1 MEAWTSNPKSREQA
15 DQFLK
20 NINIQLNKG
29 DATTPQPNDNHSETD
44 ATLTNKTSNKNT
56 HEHMKGQQTVPTN
69 SPSPAPTVI
78 TEPAQP
84 HPMMQSRAQQQH
96 ASPVNNP
103 KTTEPQTGP
112 LAPAAPSPEV
122 TPKKTPTPPTETKNL
137 QPTNDTNKEGQT
149 QRPTKR
155 ARKEKANKPY
165 PTLPQIAE
173 TEDEHWASNDLSKA
187 AIVKLTK
194 DLNNPCS
201 SEADIAAVLKHLRHV
216 AHTQRAE
223 NDVAQRRATAH
234 ALTVAVARA
243 PNNDSIRVVIE
254 ALIMLLLYGYSV
266 KKVHNAVLAAH
277 KCIMASKPSASRI
290 ALQFAAVRQRVL
302 ETYGTTC
309 DEKAIELLD
318 EWATDMQAR
327 TAKFDGL
334 DNSKLLHDLERIRHR
349 TDTPGTPHNP
359 DATTIQA
366 RTWRASALPSSKIR
380 PETIKYASWNVNGFN
395 NRFESGELT
404 QFINAHRPDVLCLT
418 ETRLGAGGVRDP
430 WTTQQT
436 LTNMGYSHIVWHGN
450 VNKPQDH
457 GIMVATKLNA
467 VAITVG
473 TGNAVVDT
481 EGRVITIEFDD
492 HTAVLCYAPCTK
504 FGENGHS
511 PKRDNWTKAIT
522 AHIQRHLASKPT
534 FLQGDLNI
542 APTPRDCTATFPV
555 QPMTKPEDI
564 VTLPGIGAVMR
575 PGTIP
580 STTARERQL
589 HESMLQSTGL
599 TDAILH
605 FKGANQPVPITW
617 ARKIDLFRRNEG
629 LRIDHTLAP
638 QALLDLNK
646 LPLMADAH
654 VGNECHG
661 SDHAAT
667 FATIVRSAD
676 ALKKAKAT
684 ATLRHSSKDT
694 SNIVALAGN
703 VAYATTPARR
713 RVATSAVK
721 QHIGDFLP
729 PMPDMSNSAEQSAD
743 ILFLTLAKLCLAVDE
758 LPPTPPKTARSLQR
772 LNGGNSDS
780 EHRECCEDE
789 DNDTIMAT
797 TDPHSRDTH
806 IIAAIEENSEQPI
819 QSIAEDKEL
828 PQVVLNIPSKQL
840 LITALIDTGA
850 AYSILDEQFARKNRI
865 RIRPMDKD
873 DKLHFRMANGIR
885 CRPRGTVDLTLDIRG
900 HNIEGTFYVLP
911 NCPYNAL
918 IGSDF
923 NENHGG
929 IVNYRSSTWT
939 IRDGN
944 DDVTVDFHTVKRKP
958 TALTVTPATDGHIT
972 IKPRSVQRIP
982 VVVHTEG
989 SNIGQHDI
997 DSGNVFGL
1005 FTGTKTR
1012 QFVVNNGV
1020 GNAASTNTHN
1030 FVVVTN
1036 TSPSPI
1042 RLFKTTVVAM
1052 FSPDSIDTDSL
1063 DPSQQNADSNE
1074 TDPVTAA
1081 LHTDCEPP
1089 ELSSTRADEVKLLSE
1104 ADIDTAIAASQWLKD
1119 LDLTDVTKNLSP
1131 AGVRRVKELVLTYES
1146 LWDERPKPPPPTT
1159 HSCTIKIKST
1169 PKLNGNMPQINPSVR
1184 AELARIINDM
1194 LDRGII
1200 EPGTG
1205 PYSSTVLLLPKP
1217 KGGLRFVLDYRALNS
1232 CIEADAYTLPQVEE
1246 VLSTLHGSTLF
1257 SAIDIKE
1264 AFWSVPL
1271 DKESKQLTGF
1281 RTPIGLFQYTRMP
1294 MGLKTAS
1301 AVFCRFLDSIVGDLR
1316 WSVALTYIDDVLI
1329 YTKNE
1334 NDHLQALETLFK
1346 RLQQAN
1352 LTLKA
1357 SKTSLATTSVA
1368 FLGNIVDKDG
1378 HHPDPAKVKAITAI
1392 ELPQTAKK
1400 LQSTL
1405 GNFGYYRK
1413 FIKNYAT
1420 KTHPLREK
1428 MASKWRKDKDGKA
1441 IWTDAERNAFFSI
1454 RDILSTEPV
1463 LAHPNWSLPFEV
1475 HTDASQEGLGAV
1487 LVQRINGREH
1497 AIMYA
1502 SRAVTAIEQPFAIW
1516 ELEALAVVWACR
1528 LFRMYLYGSK
1538 FKIVTDSQAVTTIC
1552 KASYKAAGGRLAR
1565 WSMALNDFDYELV
1578 HREGSRNAGPD
1589 LLSRNPLPHETP
1601 YGEEPTNLDPHPLL
1615 AVSSVANIC
1624 TSDAYQP
1631 NNEQWDL
1638 QSPFTG
1644 KAPFYKGGDECP
1656 RTAEEWVTLQNLDE
1670 TCIRIKANLEPTDP
1684 DHGSSSATSR
1694 PKEADEYRID
1704 AAGLLLR
1711 RRGHTATRNITAG
1724 NADSNN
1730 DAWQIVTP
1738 VSCCAFIMY
1747 RYHTL
1752 PMSGH
1757 HGRDNTV
1764 RNIARHYY
1772 WRGMN
1777 KDIARWIRACAV
1789 CRKRKEYR
1797 RIHAG
1802 TASSVS
1808 TARHPHDT
1816 IAIDLVSTSGTH
1828 ATGDK
1833 YILTCID
1840 VFTRWVTAIPVKSK
1854 KTKDIADALF
1864 RHVFCIHG
1872 RPNYI
1877 RTDEGS
1883 EFVNNGLRY
1892 LYRRWG
1898 IKPISTGGYQ
1908 PQALP
1913 VERFHRFLNAAMTT
1927 LAAKFGEDW
1936 TTYLPA
1942 VTFAYN
1948 SSVTATTGYSPFAL
1962 TFGRN
1967 PQLLEDME
1975 IILRPAADSN
1985 LSEQDYAVT
1994 LANRLQVAY
2003 NHVQEQQTRL
2013 IEASRVSRDSNY
2025 KSFEYKIGDSV
2036 LFWEPQ
2042 QTRRLHKE
2050 GEDQI
2055 DAAESSMT
2063 DDNDKSD
2070 ATTRGP
2076 AKWTPK
2082 WTGPHKIVEK
2092 SKPPTSRNYRYT
2104 FRHVE
2109 RSENITT
2116 HPNRLCLFQ
2125 PWADNTP
2132 STSWDLDD
2140 HRPYV
2145 TGAWVKQGALVIVP
2159 LQDPYPFGV
2168 GKVLSAHTDGTL
2180 DIQWLGT
2187 NGDNTKPHRAALSL
2201 GWMPKTEF
2209 KPYYN
2214 AVKRNRAHRE
2224 YRVADDNDAP
2234 FRQEDVILHSFEL
2247 TAARKIPTPVQRAI
2261 SEHPDVWWTM
2271 T

>member
-1 MEAWTSNPKSREQA
+1 MQ
-15 DQFLK
+15 
-20 NINIQLNKG
+20 
-29 DATTPQPNDNHSETD
+29 
-44 ATLTNKTSNKNT
+44 
-56 HEHMKGQQTVPTN
+56 GQQTVPTN
-69 SPSPAPTVI
+69 STSPAPKVI
-78 TEPAQP
+78 TNPAQP
-84 HPMMQSRAQQQH
+84 HSMMQSLAQQQH
-96 ASPVNNP
+96 ANTVTTP
-103 KTTEPQTGP
+103 TRTEPQTGS
-112 LAPAAPSPEV
+112 LAPTAPSPEA
-122 TPKKTPTPPTETKNL
+122 TPEKPATPPTTTNNL
-137 QPTNDTNKEGQT
+137 QPANDADKGEPTR
-149 QRPTKR
+149 RPTKR
-155 ARKEKANKPY
+155 ARKEKADKPY

-194 DLNNPCS
+194 KLNNPCS
-201 SEADIAAVLKHLRHV
+201 SEADIATVLNHLRHV

-243 PNNDSIRVVIE
+243 PNNDSICIVIE

-266 KKVHNAVLAAH
+266 KKVHNAVVAAH

-302 ETYGTTC
+302 ETYGDNC
-309 DEKAIELLD
+309 DEKAIASLD
-318 EWATDMQAR
+318 EWTVDMQAR
-327 TAKFDGL
+327 ISKFKGL
-334 DNSKLLHDLERIRHR
+334 DTTKLLQDLERIRHR
-349 TDTPGTPHNP
+349 TEPPGKTHE
-359 DATTIQA
+359 ATTIQA
-366 RTWRASALPSSKIR
+366 CTWQTLTPTPTTAPPDAI
-380 PETIKYASWNVNGFN
+380 TYASWNVNGFN

-404 QFINAHRPDVLCLT
+404 QFINAHHPDVLCLT

-450 VNKPQDH
+450 VSKPQDH
-457 GIMVATKLNA
+457 GIMIATKLNA
-467 VAITVG
+467 TAITVG

-522 AHIQRHLASKPT
+522 AHIQRHLARKPT

-564 VTLPGIGAVMR
+564 VNLPGIGAVMR
-575 PGTIP
+575 PGTVP
-580 STTARERQL
+580 STTDRERQL

-617 ARKIDLFRRNEG
+617 ARKIDLFQRNEG

-638 QALLDLNK
+638 QALLDLSK
-646 LPLMADAH
+646 FPLMADAH
-654 VGNECHG
+654 VGTECHG

-684 ATLRHSSKDT
+684 ATLRHSSENT
-694 SNIVALAGN
+694 SNIVALAGD
-703 VAYATTPARR
+703 VAYATTTARR

-729 PMPDMSNSAEQSAD
+729 PMPDVSKAADQSAD
-743 ILFLTLAKLCLAVDE
+743 LLFLTLAKLCLAVDE
-758 LPPTPPKTARSLQR
+758 LPPTPPKTASSLQR
-772 LNGGNSDS
+772 PNGGNGDS

-789 DNDTIMAT
+789 NNDASLAAIANANN
-797 TDPHSRDTH
+797 RAAH
-806 IIAAIEENSEQPI
+806 IIAAIQEHSEKPI
-819 QSIAEDKEL
+819 QNIAGEREL
-828 PQVVLNIPSKQL
+828 PQVVLTIPSARQL
-840 LITALIDTGA
+840 LVTALIDTGA

-865 RIRPMDKD
+865 RIQPMAAD
-873 DKLHFRMANGIR
+873 DKLHFKMANGVR

-923 NENHGG
+923 NETHGG
-929 IVNYRSSTWT
+929 IVNYRTSTWT
-939 IRDGN
+939 ISDG
-944 DDVTVDFHTVKRKP
+944 DDDITVNFHTVKRKH
-958 TALTVTPATDGHIT
+958 TALTVTPATGTDGHIT

-982 VVVHTEG
+982 VVINTEG
-989 SNIGQHDI
+989 SNIARSDI

-1005 FTGTKTR
+1005 FSGTKTK

-1020 GNAASTNTHN
+1020 GNAAATNCHN

-1036 TSPSPI
+1036 TSPKPL
-1042 RLFKTTVVAM
+1042 RLLKSTVVAM
-1052 FSPDSIDTDSL
+1052 FSPDSIDASCKTEEAPDRDTNSTEA
-1063 DPSQQNADSNE
+1063 DPIA
-1074 TDPVTAA
+1074 AA
-1081 LHTDCEPP
+1081 LQP
-1089 ELSSTRADEVKLLSE
+1089 EQASAGYNANRAAEVKLLSE
-1104 ADIDTAIAASQWLKD
+1104 ADIDTAIATSQWLKE
-1119 LDLTDVTKNLSP
+1119 LDLTDVKKNLTP
-1131 AGVRRVKELVLTYES
+1131 AGARKVKELVLTYES

-1159 HSCTIKIKST
+1159 HYCTIKIKST

-1184 AELARIINDM
+1184 AELARIIHDM
-1194 LDRGII
+1194 LERGII

-1217 KGGLRFVLDYRALNS
+1217 KGGLRFVLDYRALNA
-1232 CIEADAYTLPQVEE
+1232 CIETDAYTLPQVEE

-1271 DKESKQLTGF
+1271 DEESKQLTGF

-1334 NDHLQALETLFK
+1334 EDHLKALETLFQ

-1357 SKTSLATTSVA
+1357 SKTSLTATTVP
-1368 FLGNIVDKDG
+1368 FLGNIVDQDG
-1378 HHPDPAKVKAITAI
+1378 HHPDPTKVKAISAI
-1392 ELPQTAKK
+1392 ELPQSAKK
-1400 LQSTL
+1400 LQSAL

-1413 FIKNYAT
+1413 FIKKYAT

-1454 RDILSTEPV
+1454 RDVLAAEPV
-1463 LAHPNWSLPFEV
+1463 LAHPDWSIPFEV

-1487 LVQRINGREH
+1487 LVQRRDGREH

-1589 LLSRNPLPHETP
+1589 LLSRNPLPHEAP

-1615 AVSSVANIC
+1615 AASSVATIC
-1624 TSDAYQP
+1624 TSDAHQP
-1631 NNEQWDL
+1631 DNEQWDL

-1670 TCIRIKANLEPTDP
+1670 TCIRIKANLEPADP
-1684 DHGSSSATSR
+1684 DNDSSSATLR

-1711 RRGHTATRNITAG
+1711 RRGRTATRNITAD
-1724 NADSNN
+1724 NADSNS

-1802 TASSVS
+1802 AASSVS

-2042 QTRRLHKE
+2042 QTRRLHRE
-2050 GEDQI
+2050 DADQI
-2055 DAAESSMT
+2055 NAAESSMT
-2063 DDNDKSD
+2063 DDNDNSD

-2234 FRQEDVILHSFEL
+2234 FRQDDVILHSFEL
-2247 TAARKIPTPVQRAI
+2247 TDARKIPAPVQRAI
-2261 SEHPDVWWTM
+2261 SEHPDVWWKLT
-2271 T
+2271 